1 MREDCDLKAYSLSE
15 IVNMKIHGRTTGCL
29 SPLTLF
35 WTGSGVEFNAR
46 GSELW
51 VEVETDY
58 DVYEPWITILI
69 N

>member
-1 MREDCDLKAYSLSE
+1 MKENSDLKEYPLPR
-15 IVNMKIHGRTTGCL
+15 IRNMKVHGRTTGCL